1 MIDDMRGQVAIAT
14 GGGSGIGRAVALQL
28 AARGAKIAVA
38 DIRIAQ
44 AEAVRREVQAA
55 GSEGLACRVNV
66 AVSADVEQ
74 AVAQV
79 MERFGRIDIL
89 VNCAGIYQ
97 VGQIADIS
105 ESDWDRV
112 LDINLKGTFLF
123 CKHVAPVMLAQHAG
137 AIVNT
142 SSISGRTKSTLAG
155 VNYVASKAG
164 IIGLT
169 MCLANQLAAD
179 GIRVNCVA
187 PGTTDTPMTSA
198 IFSAEDAARFRSSIP
213 LGRMGQPEEI
223 AAAIVFL
230 ASPAASFITGET
242 LNVNG
247 GAFMV

>member
-1 MIDDMRGQVAIAT
+1 MDNMQGRTAIVT
-14 GGGSGIGRAVALQL
+14 GGGSGIGRAVCLQL
-28 AARGAKIAVA
+28 AARGVGLAIV
-38 DIRIAQ
+38 DIRLEQ
-44 AEAVRREVQAA
+44 AESVAAEVAAA
-55 GSEGLACRVNV
+55 GGEALACRAN
-66 AVSADVEQ
+66 VSASGDVA
-74 AVAQV
+74 AVVQQV
-79 MERFGRIDIL
+79 ISRFGRIDIL

-97 VGQIADIS
+97 VGPITAIS
-105 ESDWDRV
+105 EDDWDRV
-112 LDINLKGTFLF
+112 LDINLKGAFLF
-123 CKHVAPVMLAQHAG
+123 CKKVAPVMQAQGGG

-169 MCLANQLAAD
+169 MCLANQLAGD

-187 PGTTDTPMTSA
+187 PGTTDTPMTSVV
-198 IFSAEDAARFRSSIP
+198 FSAADAEHFKTSIP

-242 LNVNG
+242 INVNG
-247 GAFMV
+247 GAFMM

>member
-1 MIDDMRGQVAIAT
+1 MADDLADRVALVT
-14 GGGSGIGRAVALQL
+14 GGGSGIGRATCLQL
-28 AARGAKIAVA
+28 AGRGAHVAVA
-38 DIRIAQ
+38 DVRMEQAQ
-44 AEAVRREVQAA
+44 ATAAEIRSMGGQAEPFA
-55 GSEGLACRVNV
+55 VNV
-66 AVSADVEQ
+66 ADSASVADCVSRV
-74 AVAQV
+74 VSW
-79 MERFGRIDIL
+79 RGRINVL
-89 VNCAGIYQ
+89 VNCAGVYQ
-97 VGQIADIS
+97 VGPITSIS
-105 ESDWDRV
+105 DADWDRV
-112 LDINLKGTFLF
+112 LDINLKGTFLM
-123 CKHVAPVMLAQHAG
+123 CRQVVPIMQAQHDG

-187 PGTTDTPMTSA
+187 PGTTDTPMTSVV
-198 IFSAEDAARFRSSIP
+198 FSQADAAAFRASIP
-213 LGRMGQPEEI
+213 LGRMGRPDEI

-242 LNVNG
+242 VNVNG